1 MVCDERRPRCRDCE
15 LRGYFCQWGLNVSFH
30 PSRTK
35 TLSSDDRE
43 ALSAIEKDR
52 TSSDLAEGN
61 QPRPG
66 FSEAS
71 FRDDTP
77 SIISDYH
84 ILTDVSSPDI
94 LASSNR
100 QSAETTPQNA
110 NWKPQPGLGATQHTP
125 NPPNGLGF
133 MLNDSPSPTD
143 EHVST
148 CHNDGMATS
157 LQLNDL
163 HENPEAREETV
174 PQPNDHSRSCEVPS
188 RLSIYDL
195 PFSLGHAISWDDVPL
210 PQPLCPI
217 TKVEG
222 ARLISLYLRETGE
235 WCETTDSDKHF
246 TIQSIHEMMESDCFV
261 AAAMALASRQRDAV
275 QRDHR
280 PVTLELYQAVPVFYE
295 LEIGMVLAMELLN
308 HASGPLPE

>member
-1 MVCDERRPRCRDCE
+1 
-15 LRGYFCQWGLNVSFH
+15 
-30 PSRTK
+30 
-35 TLSSDDRE
+35 
-43 ALSAIEKDR
+43 
-52 TSSDLAEGN
+52 
-61 QPRPG
+61 
-66 FSEAS
+66 
-71 FRDDTP
+71 
-77 SIISDYH
+77 
-84 ILTDVSSPDI
+84 
-94 LASSNR
+94 
-100 QSAETTPQNA
+100 
-110 NWKPQPGLGATQHTP
+110 
-125 NPPNGLGF
+125 

-143 EHVST
+143 EHVSPF
-148 CHNDGMATS
+148 HNDGMATS

-188 RLSIYDL
+188 RLGIYDL

-280 PVTLELYQAVPVFYE
+280 PVTLELYQYAIQLLLRQDPDTADRSILATCTLLCVYE
-295 LEIGMVLAMELLN
+295 MLASSVWEWRRHLRVCHILCHQPAIHRELYNLTQ
-308 HASGPLPE
+308 ATCISGLRRSSTN